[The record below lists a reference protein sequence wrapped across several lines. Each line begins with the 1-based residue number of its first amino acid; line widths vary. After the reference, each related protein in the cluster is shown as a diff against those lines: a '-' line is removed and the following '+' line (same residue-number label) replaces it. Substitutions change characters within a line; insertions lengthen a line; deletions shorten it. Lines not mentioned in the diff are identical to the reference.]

1 MARPKQIMSNSEIEL
16 FTEGL
21 KRLVHRVEEQA
32 RKLSALEA
40 DLASLRSARGRRA
53 AANSVHSPVAALSG
67 VRRSRRGKLLES
79 ALAKKILSA
88 VQSAKGGLTTV
99 EIGQKLNVPKAQVK
113 RFTHAFKNKGTFK
126 VKGIK
131 RGAKYLFVA

>member
-1 MARPKQIMSNSEIEL
+1 MNNSEIGL

-32 RKLSALEA
+32 RKIAALEA
-40 DLASLRSARGRRA
+40 DLASLRSARGRRSA
-53 AANSVHSPVAALSG
+53 ADGVHSPVAVSNG
-67 VRRSRRGKLLES
+67 VRRGGRGTLLET
-79 ALAKKILSA
+79 ALAKKVMSA

-99 EIGQKLNVPKAQVK
+99 EIGQKLKVPKAQVK

-131 RGAKYLFVA
+131 RGAKYLYVG